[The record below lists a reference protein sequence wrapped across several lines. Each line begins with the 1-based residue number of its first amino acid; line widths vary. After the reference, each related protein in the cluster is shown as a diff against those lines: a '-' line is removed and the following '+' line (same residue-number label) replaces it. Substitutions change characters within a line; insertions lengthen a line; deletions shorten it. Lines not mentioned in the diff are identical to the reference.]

1 MNSIPGGQPDL
12 MCILHSHILIVI
24 LMQLE
29 ELLERECES
38 QVSRIMQGVDHM
50 QTRWS
55 FTAITLASLRVCIR
69 PCPSS
74 HSSHMRRPY
83 QTSLQAVQSNLTIFL

>member
-1 MNSIPGGQPDL
+1 MNSIRGGQPDKYSDI

-55 FTAITLASLRVCIR
+55 FTAITLARI
-69 PCPSS
+69 PSC
-74 HSSHMRRPY
+74 MY
-83 QTSLQAVQSNLTIFL
+83 QALP